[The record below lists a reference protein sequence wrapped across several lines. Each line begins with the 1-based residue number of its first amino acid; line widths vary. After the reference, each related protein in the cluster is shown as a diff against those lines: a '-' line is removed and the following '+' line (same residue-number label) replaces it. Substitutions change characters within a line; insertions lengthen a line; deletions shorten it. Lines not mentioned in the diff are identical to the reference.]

1 LTAAALLILSGLTLT
16 AGGAGA
22 DEHLLAGAQRFREA
36 HYPEALVE
44 FRVAQRL
51 GSGEAARYAAVT
63 LVKLGRPE
71 EAIEAFGGL
80 GGREPDA
87 LIDYHRAV
95 AAFDARLYL
104 AADRI
109 LGTVADRAGPKV
121 GAEAARMRAEIAA
134 TLKVEPTPVAIDWYL
149 HRCDE
154 RRAQGRA
161 MLAAAYCREA
171 AGLSARRPDH
181 YKQEE
186 ALRGTQAAAR
196 GAKP

>member
-1 LTAAALLILSGLTLT
+1 MTAAALLILSGLTLT

-63 LVKLGRPE
+63 LVKLGRAE

-80 GGREPDA
+80 GGQEPDA

-109 LGTVADRAGPKV
+109 LATVADRAGPRV
-121 GAEAARMRAEIAA
+121 GAEIGRMRAEIAA
-134 TLKVEPTPVAIDWYL
+134 TLKAEPARSAIDWYL
-149 HRCDE
+149 GRCAD
-154 RRAQGRA
+154 RRAQGRQV
-161 MLAAAYCREA
+161 LAEAYCREA

-181 YKQEE
+181 YRREE
-186 ALRGTQAAAR
+186 ALRGAQAAPR
-196 GAKP
+196 GGRP

>member
-1 LTAAALLILSGLTLT
+1 MTAAALLILSGLTLT

-63 LVKLGRPE
+63 LVKLGRAE

-80 GGREPDA
+80 GGQEPDA

-109 LGTVADRAGPKV
+109 LATVADRAGPRV

-134 TLKVEPTPVAIDWYL
+134 TLKAEPAPAAIDLYL
-149 HRCDE
+149 RRCAE
-154 RRAQGRA
+154 QRAQGRPI
-161 MLAAAYCREA
+161 LAAAYCEEA

-181 YKQEE
+181 YRQAE
-186 ALRGTQAAAR
+186 ALRGAPATGR